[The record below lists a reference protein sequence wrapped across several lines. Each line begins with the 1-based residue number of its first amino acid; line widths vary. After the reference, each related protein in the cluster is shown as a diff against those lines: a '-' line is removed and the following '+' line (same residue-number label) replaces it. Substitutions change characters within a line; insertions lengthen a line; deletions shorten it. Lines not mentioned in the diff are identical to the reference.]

1 LRRESIDWSSS
12 NPSVASVGSM
22 GNVAG
27 VSAGEADIVATYQGV
42 TGRSHVTITR
52 AAVSTYTISGTVTD
66 GTSGGILPNINISAT
81 DAGGNSRS
89 TLTGSSGTYTLTG
102 LIAGQVTIT
111 ASAIS
116 YQTTVLTVTLTGDA
130 HVDIVLPRVVCTFT
144 LSPTSLSFPS
154 SGGTGTV
161 TVTSHAVGCARTA
174 KANDAFL
181 AIVSGGAGN
190 DNGTVMFSVAS
201 NAGTAR
207 TGTLTVAGL
216 TVTATQEGAFVRASY
231 DPTFQT
237 PVCHDIGSGCDS
249 GTMLQGAGVSEVNQP
264 NTILSSCPDGAGLTH
279 FAVITAIQVVTLDG
293 TAMAPGKTVKI
304 NVTLAGSS
312 SSDHATVYITADALH
327 PVWTHIAD
335 AFMAFGTFS
344 VQTSLPVGTM
354 AAVRVT
360 FAFGGGGPGPHQ
372 LR

>member
-1 LRRESIDWSSS
+1 MPRRLWAVVVMAAMPALPACNNGPSAPSNPSVTSVAVQGIAPQVSATAPFTATAALSNGTTRDVTAQATWSSS
-12 NPSVASVGSM
+12 NPSVASVGST

-81 DAGGNSRS
+81 DAGGNTRS
-89 TLTGSSGTYTLTG
+89 TLTASSGTYTLTG

-116 YQTTVLTVTLTGDA
+116 YQTTVVTVTLTGDA

-161 TVTSHAVGCARTA
+161 TVTSHAVGCAWTA

-190 DNGTVMFSVAS
+190 DNGTACFLWRP
-201 NAGTAR
+201 TPAR
-207 TGTLTVAGL
+207 R
-216 TVTATQEGAFVRASY
+216 ER
-231 DPTFQT
+231 
-237 PVCHDIGSGCDS
+237 
-249 GTMLQGAGVSEVNQP
+249 E
-264 NTILSSCPDGAGLTH
+264 
-279 FAVITAIQVVTLDG
+279 
-293 TAMAPGKTVKI
+293 
-304 NVTLAGSS
+304 
-312 SSDHATVYITADALH
+312 
-327 PVWTHIAD
+327 
-335 AFMAFGTFS
+335 
-344 VQTSLPVGTM
+344 
-354 AAVRVT
+354 R
-360 FAFGGGGPGPHQ
+360 
-372 LR
+372 